1 MMIKRPFSVPRSRWF
16 VLISG
21 FLSGF
26 ILLICYQIP
35 VLAFSNGI
43 PSDSLQKNSG
53 KLAIHDEL
61 SFINQGWFPQLDVL
75 RELQLSVQATAPYP
89 PPVSPTGVVSTP
101 AYPPP
106 VLLPTATKTPEE
118 IIDNGVIGT
127 PTIVPLP
134 EELLTLEFPTQSE
147 KTEVTKPDN
156 NHDGTS
162 EADESGKRLQPFL
175 LILVSALWVLLGGW
189 IFIIARIWQIN

>member
-35 VLAFSNGI
+35 VFAFSNGI

-134 EELLTLEFPTQSE
+134 EELLTLEFPTQPE

-189 IFIIARIWQIN
+189 IFIIARIW